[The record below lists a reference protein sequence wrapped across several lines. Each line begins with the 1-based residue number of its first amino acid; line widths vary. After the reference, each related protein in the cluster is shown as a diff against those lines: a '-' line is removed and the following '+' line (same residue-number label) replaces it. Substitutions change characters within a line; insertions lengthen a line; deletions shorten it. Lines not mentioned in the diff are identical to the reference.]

1 MATTFIVV
9 SFQCPCTRFPRKK
22 GDRSTPRLLPAEREY
37 KRTESDRLV
46 SNRKG
51 LFTARKATWQRS
63 SLHPLH
69 FCRAEWTRTREKK
82 SENSKKKRTGIRGE
96 QRTLDGRASKQ
107 KLYVVVLLLF
117 TEHIHKF
124 RGSFLGVRVL
134 CHSVPCSASVVHP
147 RSGGVSK
154 WGRAIASLSCFHLFD
169 ALADSW
175 ILKGLNINSRNNQNN
190 NNTTRA

>member
-82 SENSKKKRTGIRGE
+82 SKNSKKKRTGIR
-96 QRTLDGRASKQ
+96 ASKGHWTGARVN
-107 KLYVVVLLLF
+107 KNCTLLF
-117 TEHIHKF
+117 C
-124 RGSFLGVRVL
+124 SFLRSIYINLGDRFWVYECCAIL
-134 CHSVPCSASVVHP
+134 CRAVPV
-147 RSGGVSK
+147 
-154 WGRAIASLSCFHLFD
+154 
-169 ALADSW
+169 
-175 ILKGLNINSRNNQNN
+175 
-190 NNTTRA
+190 